1 MSHFTRGLLALFVT
15 LGVAPLYAPA
25 QSASALPIDPSATF
39 KTIIPH
45 RNALP
50 RPKTIVEVPE
60 EGEALAPGFSG
71 SPYGVGATITPTT
84 TVPEGEEHIA
94 VDPKNFNNV
103 IAMISDFSQ
112 NGGFNIS
119 KFAFSSTNGA
129 SWSESFVPLSG
140 GFPATADNHVWQANS
155 DPVVAIDK
163 LGNAYLAN
171 LYLQVNSSGNV
182 TNDGYYVCSAKLT
195 SGPTFKQSGCHP
207 VLTTLKSSTNLED
220 KEWLAVDN
228 STSKFTGDV
237 YASWTHFTSTS
248 NMIFFSRSTNHGV
261 TWSKAIRINPASQ
274 NGAVQGSQVAVDA
287 AGNVYLAYEVFLS
300 TGQGQHFI
308 AKSTNGGVS
317 FGAPA
322 AMTPAFNN
330 LSFSATY
337 RDNSFPALA
346 VSPVANKGFIYDVYT
361 DQPTASARTEFVRSK
376 TAGGLTFNL
385 PLRANDSTKG
395 QRLMPAVAADTNGV
409 VHISWFDT
417 RNSTSTGLLDI
428 YATYTKTNGTTFAP
442 NAKANAVTINAG
454 GAGFIGDYSGI
465 AAGPNGTSG
474 LAHPVWTSAGVGGS
488 TNGQMQ
494 TATLTVP

>member
-228 STSKFTGDV
+228 HLQVHGRCLRLMDAFHQHVQHDL
-237 YASWTHFTSTS
+237 FLPLDQ
-248 NMIFFSRSTNHGV
+248 SR
-261 TWSKAIRINPASQ
+261 RDL
-274 NGAVQGSQVAVDA
+274 VQGHPDQSGVA
-287 AGNVYLAYEVFLS
+287 E
-300 TGQGQHFI
+300 
-308 AKSTNGGVS
+308 
-317 FGAPA
+317 
-322 AMTPAFNN
+322 
-330 LSFSATY
+330 
-337 RDNSFPALA
+337 
-346 VSPVANKGFIYDVYT
+346 
-361 DQPTASARTEFVRSK
+361 RSRPGI
-376 TAGGLTFNL
+376 AGGG
-385 PLRANDSTKG
+385 RCGG
-395 QRLMPAVAADTNGV
+395 QRIPRV
-409 VHISWFDT
+409 
-417 RNSTSTGLLDI
+417 
-428 YATYTKTNGTTFAP
+428 
-442 NAKANAVTINAG
+442 
-454 GAGFIGDYSGI
+454 
-465 AAGPNGTSG
+465 
-474 LAHPVWTSAGVGGS
+474 
-488 TNGQMQ
+488 
-494 TATLTVP
+494 